1 MAELTKL
8 NNIGR
13 AKSQHQLDMEA
24 LQAGAMRGG
33 SLTPQLAPT
42 APVAPVEPPA
52 QAGET
57 PEEAGVPAMQAAN
70 AQNPGMQD
78 KLNAVAK
85 ARAKFYGEG
94 Q

>member
-1 MAELTKL
+1 MASAANKL
-8 NNIGR
+8 NNLGM

-24 LQAGAMRGG
+24 LQRGAMGG
-33 SLTPQLAPT
+33 YKPLPPTT
-42 APVAPVEPPA
+42 APVAVEPPA

-57 PEEAGVPAMQAAN
+57 PEEADVPAMQAAN
-70 AQNPGMQD
+70 AKNPGMQD

-94 Q
+94 T